1 MGFNIEVSFKI
12 KTGNS
17 FTKCNNLMLD
27 LIEENEA
34 THHYFVNETVGA
46 RKIERSHRIAYI
58 NFDCIEKLK
67 SFINEV
73 KKERLFFI
81 DCITKDEVKSTIL
94 YASSY
99 YLTHIMTKDGRKM
112 YLENGKQIT
121 I

>member
-17 FTKCNNLMLD
+17 YTKCNNLILE
-27 LIEENEA
+27 LIENNEA
-34 THHYFVNETVGA
+34 IHYYFINESVGA

-58 NFDCIEKLK
+58 NFDCMEKLR
-67 SFINEV
+67 SFIHSIKNE
-73 KKERLFFI
+73 KLFYI
-81 DCITKDEVKSTIL
+81 DCISSDEITSQIL

-99 YLTHIMTKDGRKM
+99 YLKHVLSKDGRKL

>member
-17 FTKCNNLMLD
+17 YTKCNNLMIE
-27 LIEENEA
+27 LIENNEA
-34 THHYFVNETVGA
+34 THYYFINETVGS

-58 NFDCIEKLK
+58 NFDCIEKLR
-67 SFINEV
+67 SFIHSIKNE
-73 KKERLFFI
+73 KLFYI
-81 DCITKDEVKSTIL
+81 DCISSDEITSQIL

-99 YLTHIMTKDGRKM
+99 YLKHVLSKDGRKL